1 VNAYKPGQSIRFT
14 VTSTLLGVLTTPP
27 TVVLTIRGPDDS
39 RLTPTPVVDSV
50 GQFHADAVIP
60 LGAPAGVWV
69 ARWQATGGAPSNN
82 ALVETRFVVAA
93 LDF

>member
-1 VNAYKPGQSIRFT
+1 MNSYKPGQSIRFT

-39 RLTPTPVVDSV
+39 RITPTPVVDSV
-50 GQFHADAVIP
+50 GQYHADALIP
-60 LGAPAGVWV
+60 VGAAPGMWV
-69 ARWQATGGAPSNN
+69 ARWQSTGGAPANN